1 MGKTWSQIGYVN
13 NENKK
18 QEFLVNAIVVDTS
31 NIYCVGFGEDEIKYF
46 SEQHSGHERCRYMLR
61 IWLEDDTNTLADL
74 AYTLEGMK
82 MISATDCIKR
92 ILEPADKMED
102 ISE

>member
-1 MGKTWSQIGYVN
+1 MNILILILWLFEIG
-13 NENKK
+13 
-18 QEFLVNAIVVDTS
+18 FSD
-31 NIYCVGFGEDEIKYF
+31 DEIKYF
-46 SEQHSGHERCRYMLR
+46 RENNNGHERCRYMLR
-61 IWLEDDTNTLADL
+61 LWLEDDTNTLADL

-82 MISATDCIKR
+82 MISATDCVKR

>member
-1 MGKTWSQIGYVN
+1 MYFSIFKT
-13 NENKK
+13 
-18 QEFLVNAIVVDTS
+18 
-31 NIYCVGFGEDEIKYF
+31 GFSDDEVKYF
-46 SEQHSGHERCRYMLR
+46 RENNSGQERCRTMIN

-74 AYTLEGMK
+74 AYTLEGLK

-92 ILEPADKMED
+92 ILEPVDKMED